1 MLFIAACRWFPDFL
15 ADLCRADDANFQE
28 LPILHRI
35 NMRAKANNQYCD
47 LTECRGAGKSYSS
60 ILEELTEQVTWPSI
74 SCLYVGPSNKQTAQ
88 IGSETYNSLSHDYP
102 VLTAHF
108 QTDANSKDSF
118 GVSTPEFGSKFSIT
132 AARGINVSK
141 VVAEEYAQE
150 GSIPFDEDDYK
161 QIVLPA
167 VRVPYKVLGQRSK
180 AYIYRKQ
187 HSITSAGRRQGYA
200 YESRNLH
207 LTMMQ
212 AGEPAFVMDVPYEVI
227 LLNQMRPVSWAESL
241 RRELTP
247 DEFAREMRSLYTGT
261 DSFPMVSDGT
271 ITDCRNLMMME
282 DHTCLVDN
290 DNFLLPKDVIYVVG
304 YDVSYAEG
312 VQNAKCACVVVK
324 LTKQKEALKK
334 DRYLKEVVWVSD
346 WSPKP
351 NAEQAIMLKEVWKR
365 YCYEGADT
373 YIAIDAWQ
381 YGSAVLSSLMTDL
394 GDGTPPLCSYN
405 HEFMTAYELDGS
417 LPVIYPIKAGGVG
430 VTDADQDMVR
440 YAQTQFEYR
449 NVRLLTSN
457 WQGGIEAYKRYHR
470 IRDDKTDGLI
480 YAPYKKTSE
489 LVGQIQN
496 LKVINGAEKRI
507 STHIQRDSWSALKYA
522 LRVAYRLELE
532 RLMKTAKK
540 NDYEQLLQQYRGHDA
555 LTGAMNQ
562 RSVKGRLITPRT
574 GGRMF

>member
-1 MLFIAACRWFPDFL
+1 
-15 ADLCRADDANFQE
+15 
-28 LPILHRI
+28 
-35 NMRAKANNQYCD
+35 MRAKANNQYCD

>member
-1 MLFIAACRWFPDFL
+1 
-15 ADLCRADDANFQE
+15 
-28 LPILHRI
+28 
-35 NMRAKANNQYCD
+35 MRAKANNQYCD

-290 DNFLLPKDVIYVVG
+290 DNFLRPQDVIYVVG

-324 LTKQKEALKK
+324 LTKQKEPLKK

-365 YCYEGADT
+365 YCYDGADT